1 MTPKEQKELREKV
14 KKHLIELTEI
24 CREYNLPSIDTYVKP
39 DGHAHAFALNK
50 GKDYLDLVIYAEE
63 NE

>member
-1 MTPKEQKELREKV
+1 MTSKEQKELREKV

-24 CREYNLPSIDTYVKP
+24 CREYNLPSISTYVKP
-39 DGHAHAFALNK
+39 DGHAHAFALNN

-63 NE
+63 KP